1 MRKKMLVFVDES
13 NVTGSA
19 RIKNK
24 NLDWLFLRQEI
35 VNAVPGADLVE
46 MVIYVGLPPS
56 TEDLKPQRDS
66 RERYVHWLRSNGFLV
81 VTKNGSPKGGGAY
94 KANVDVLMAIDSV
107 ELSLAIAPDIVV
119 LVTGDGDFANLATKL
134 RRRGIQVY
142 VCAIEETLGNLL
154 RDACNDHIR
163 MEDILDQMGDFERRN
178 DNDN

>member
-24 NLDWLFLRQEI
+24 NLDWLLLRDEI
-35 VNAVPGADLVE
+35 VSAVSGADLVE

-56 TEDLKPQRDS
+56 TEDLKAQRDS

-94 KANVDVLMAIDSV
+94 KSNVDVLMAIDSV
-107 ELSLAIAPDIVV
+107 ELSLAISPDIVV

-154 RDACNDHIR
+154 RDAVNDHIR
-163 MEDILDQMGDFERRN
+163 MENILDQMDDFERRY